1 MRNEKLGHRVA
12 KVVAARIIEAV
23 TDGRD
28 PGLPTEREIADEFDV
43 SMTVAREVVAL
54 LVSMM
59 MVRVHHGRRMQLM
72 PQSAWNYLH
81 PVMLELQDDEG
92 RLQLITELFDLRLLV
107 EPEAAARAAGKA
119 TPEGIA
125 RMEEILRRFRSSG
138 LSLAERYECDATFH
152 QEIMASSNNRPLA
165 HVLDSANELLKFSRV
180 ANESSPAWSAELIDS
195 QHSAIFD
202 AIRSRDPEA
211 ARATMREHLRWGL
224 EHIEVSAEAA
234 ASAQEGGHH
243 R

>member
-1 MRNEKLGHRVA
+1 MRNEKLGHRVS

-23 TDGRD
+23 NDGRD

-81 PVMLELQDDEG
+81 PVMLELQDDDG
-92 RLQLITELFDLRLLV
+92 KRQLIAELFDLRLLV
-107 EPEAAARAAGKA
+107 EPEAAARAADKA
-119 TPEGIA
+119 TAAGIA
-125 RMEEILRRFRSSG
+125 RMEELLQRFRSSEHNI
-138 LSLAERYECDATFH
+138 AERYECDGTFH
-152 QEIMASSNNRPLA
+152 QEIMASTNNRPLA

-180 ANESSPAWSAELIDS
+180 ANESSPAWSADLVDR
-195 QHSAIFD
+195 QHSAILD
-202 AIRSRDPEA
+202 AIRARDPEA
-211 ARATMREHLRWGL
+211 ARTAMREHLLWGL
-224 EHIEVSAEAA
+224 EHIEGDAEPAPA
-234 ASAQEGGHH
+234 TTA
-243 R
+243 

>member
-1 MRNEKLGHRVA
+1 MRNEKLGNRVA
-12 KVVAARIIEAV
+12 RVVASRIIEAV

-72 PQSAWNYLH
+72 PPSAWNYLH

-92 RLQLITELFDLRLLV
+92 RRQLIAELFDLRLLV
-107 EPEAAARAAGKA
+107 EPEAAARAADKA
-119 TPEGIA
+119 TSAGIA
-125 RMEEILRRFRSSG
+125 RMEELLRRFRSSEHNI
-138 LSLAERYECDATFH
+138 AERYECDVTFH
-152 QEIMASSNNRPLA
+152 QEIMASSSNRPLA

-195 QHSAIFD
+195 QHSAILD
-202 AIRSRDPEA
+202 AIRARDAEA
-211 ARATMREHLRWGL
+211 ARAAMREHLLWGL
-224 EHIEVSAEAA
+224 EHIEGNAEPAPA
-234 ASAQEGGHH
+234 TQ
-243 R
+243 